1 MMKSGLRPAP
11 PKYQLVFENLRQ
23 EILSGQYRAGQK
35 IPSEAHLEKRFGAS
49 RITIGRAV
57 RDLCHQGLVER
68 RAGSGTF
75 VRPTPPATAASS
87 GLSFGL
93 LIPDLGRTDIFEFI
107 CQGMAEAPHAQEHA
121 LLWCNAMAAPGSL
134 AEERAWQICQQH
146 IARRVSGVF
155 FAPLEENPDTAGLET
170 MNVRILAA
178 LKEASIPVVLLD
190 RDALPF
196 PGRSD
201 CDLVGLDNWRAGL
214 VATNHLLGLGST
226 RPFFLGSSRRTASS
240 VEERIAGFHA
250 ALTAHGL
257 PVDPA
262 QVQRLDLED
271 DGALRQMIAEH
282 RPEAVVCAN
291 DRTAGRLMQA
301 ALAQG
306 LRVPQDMHII
316 GLDDI
321 PYASLFSVP
330 LTTLRQPCREIG
342 LAAMQTMLERLKQPD
357 LPPRRITLEAALV
370 VRQSCGTPLIS
381 GEEREFLV
389 QRG

>member
-23 EILSGQYRAGQK
+23 EILSGQFRAGQK

-75 VRPTPPATAASS
+75 VRPTPPAPAVAS

-155 FAPLEENPDTAGLET
+155 FAPLEEEPTSSGGET
-170 MNVRILAA
+170 MNRRILAA
-178 LKEASIPVVLLD
+178 FKEARIPVVLLD

-226 RPFFLGSSRRTASS
+226 RPFFLCNSRRTASS
-240 VEERIAGFHA
+240 VEERIAGFYA
-250 ALTAHGL
+250 ALTARGL

-282 RPEAVVCAN
+282 RPEAIVCAN

-306 LRVPQDMHII
+306 LRIPQDLRII

-370 VRQSCGTPLIS
+370 VRQSCSTPLPP

>member
-1 MMKSGLRPAP
+1 MKSGLRPAP

-75 VRPTPPATAASS
+75 VRPTPPAPAVAS

-190 RDALPF
+190 RDAVPF

-214 VATNHLLGLGST
+214 VATNHLLDLGST
-226 RPFFLGSSRRTASS
+226 RPFFLCNSRRTASS

-250 ALTAHGL
+250 ALTARGL
-257 PVDPA
+257 LVDPA

-282 RPEAVVCAN
+282 RPEAIVCAN
-291 DRTAGRLMQA
+291 DRTASRLMQA

-306 LRVPQDMHII
+306 LCIPQDLRII

-342 LAAMQTMLERLKQPD
+342 LAAMQTMLERLQQPD
-357 LPPRRITLEAALV
+357 LPPRRITLDAALV
-370 VRQSCGTPLIS
+370 VRQSCGTPLTS

-389 QRG
+389 

>member
-75 VRPTPPATAASS
+75 VRPTPPAPAVAS

-155 FAPLEENPDTAGLET
+155 FAPLEEEPTSSGCET
-170 MNVRILAA
+170 MNWRILAA
-178 LKEASIPVVLLD
+178 FKEARIPVVLLD

-226 RPFFLGSSRRTASS
+226 RPFFLCNSRRTASS

-250 ALTAHGL
+250 ALAARGL
-257 PVDPA
+257 PFAPA
-262 QVQRLDLED
+262 QVQRLDVED
-271 DGALRQMIAEH
+271 DHALRQMITEH
-282 RPEAVVCAN
+282 RPEVVVCAN

-306 LRVPQDMHII
+306 QYIPQDLRII

-342 LAAMQTMLERLKQPD
+342 IAAMQTMLERLKQPD

-370 VRQSCGTPLIS
+370 VRQSCGTPLPP

>member
-1 MMKSGLRPAP
+1 MIKSSPPPAP

-75 VRPTPPATAASS
+75 VRPTAPPLAAAS

-93 LIPDLGRTDIFEFI
+93 LIPDLGRTEIFEFI

-155 FAPLEENPDTAGLET
+155 FAPLEENPDTAGRET

-178 LKEASIPVVLLD
+178 LKEAGIPVVLLD

-214 VATNHLLGLGST
+214 VATNHLLSLGGS
-226 RPFFLGSSRRTASS
+226 RPFFLCSSRRTASS

-250 ALTAHGL
+250 ALAARSL
-257 PVDPA
+257 PCAPT

-271 DGALRQMIAEH
+271 DGALRQMITEH

-306 LRVPQDMHII
+306 LRIPQDLRII

-370 VRQSCGTPLIS
+370 VRQSCGTPLPP

>member
-75 VRPTPPATAASS
+75 VRPTAPPLAAAS

-93 LIPDLGRTDIFEFI
+93 LIPDLGRTEIFEFI

-178 LKEASIPVVLLD
+178 LKEAGIPVVLLD

-214 VATNHLLGLGST
+214 VATNHLLGLGSSH
-226 RPFFLGSSRRTASS
+226 PFFLCSSRRTASS

-250 ALTAHGL
+250 ALAARSQ

-271 DGALRQMIAEH
+271 DGALRQMITEH

-306 LRVPQDMHII
+306 LRIPQDLRII

-342 LAAMQTMLERLKQPD
+342 IAAMQTMLERLKQPD
-357 LPPRRITLEAALV
+357 LPPRRITLDAALV
-370 VRQSCGTPLIS
+370 VRQSCDTPLPP